1 VSESFTRLA
10 VISHDGRVR
19 GAFRRAAS
27 GLYDL
32 IEFDSA
38 IAFLEALQ
46 NDTTFD
52 LLAVDLHLSDID
64 GWRLTRLLR
73 SSEFWGSR
81 PVPLLV
87 LSSVFSS
94 QDLLHISNSLGANAW
109 LSFPCDDDAV
119 KAAMLQSL
127 EQGAHGENRVALVVE
142 DDPSSMVWTKTAL
155 EQEGYTVIAASTG
168 MAAQEA
174 FASQTPDVVIVD
186 HRLPDTT
193 GLTLLGEWCPRI
205 DVGRCIF
212 LAVTGDPSP
221 ALAAQYVRVGVDAF
235 IAKPFSIAQLLT
247 AISGAQSAR
256 TLQNVESLLE
266 LRTYHL
272 SEAEQNL
279 LDIHEA
285 TPLGNHT
292 LDEAGTILS
301 MNAVELQW
309 LGYDEDEIV
318 GKKTIFDLQNASS
331 RERGVAALE
340 RLIRDG
346 ELRNLEL
353 SMIRKDGSV
362 LPVSVQSRAVYGTD
376 GRFSFAR
383 SVCIDITNRKRLEH
397 EVAHR
402 RQMDASNVMA
412 QGIAHN
418 FNNLLTPILVNAA
431 ELLNDCEEGSEDRE
445 LLADIVQA
453 ATHGAELVKQLAALG
468 GSRSK
473 RRVPVDLTVV
483 VRQVIAGLQ
492 RSLPTSVRIVTH
504 LTAEHPSVLGNLGE
518 MQQMLMILCE
528 NAAEAMPSGGVLTVS
543 LADHEVADDSPTLAC
558 SDVSYVRISVSD
570 TGTGMDSET
579 IDRAFDPFFT
589 TKGLAIHT
597 GLGLSTLDVI
607 AKRHEGFVDIDS
619 REGQGTTLHVDLP
632 SIPHTEAEVPPTEEP
647 PDETRAAL
655 TSRESSEGAHILIV
669 DDERAVRWAA
679 ARALKRDGF
688 VTTEVNGGADAMA
701 LLHGPEGPSIDLV
714 LLDIVMPGRSGKEVL
729 QDIRGVWPH
738 LPVVIMSGGSD
749 HAGELA
755 DEVGGAS
762 TYAIEKPFQ
771 KVHLLRTVHTA
782 LAAREPMSPPDLT

>member
-1 VSESFTRLA
+1 MSEIFKRLA

-19 GAFRRAAS
+19 GALRRAAS

-38 IAFLEALQ
+38 ISFLEGVQ
-46 NDTTFD
+46 DDVTFD
-52 LLAVDLHLSDID
+52 LLVVDLHLSEID
-64 GWRLTRLLR
+64 GWRLSRLLR
-73 SSEFWGSR
+73 SPEFWGSR
-81 PVPLLV
+81 PAPLLV

-119 KAAMLQSL
+119 KAAILQSL
-127 EQGAHGENRVALVVE
+127 EQGDHGEKRVALVVE

-168 MAAQEA
+168 MAAQKA
-174 FASQTPDVVIVD
+174 FASQIPDVVIVD

-212 LAVTGDPSP
+212 LAVTGDSSP
-221 ALAAQYVRVGVDAF
+221 ALAAQYVRVGVDAL

-256 TLQNVESLLE
+256 ALQNVESLLE
-266 LRTYHL
+266 LRTHNL
-272 SEAEQNL
+272 SEAEQKL
-279 LDIHEA
+279 LDICEA
-285 TPLGNHT
+285 APIGNHT
-292 LDEAGTILS
+292 IDETGTILS
-301 MNAVELQW
+301 MNAAELQW
-309 LGYDEDEIV
+309 LGYDEEEIV
-318 GKKTIFDLQNASS
+318 GRKTIFDLQNASS

-376 GRFSFAR
+376 GRFCFAR

-418 FNNLLTPILVNAA
+418 FNNLLTPILVNAD
-431 ELLNDCEEGSEDRE
+431 ELMNDCEAGSEERE
-445 LLADIVQA
+445 ILGDIVLA
-453 ATHGAELVKQLAALG
+453 ATRGAELVKQLAALG
-468 GSRSK
+468 GGRPTC
-473 RRVPVDLTVV
+473 REPVDLSMVV
-483 VRQVIAGLQ
+483 LQVIAGLQ
-492 RSLPTSVRIVTH
+492 CSLPASVRVATH
-504 LTAEHPSVLGNLGE
+504 LTAERPSVLGNLGD

-528 NAAEAMPSGGVLTVS
+528 NAAEAMPSGGVLAIS
-543 LADHEVADDSPTLAC
+543 LADYAAADDFTTLAC
-558 SDVSYVRISVSD
+558 PDISYVRMSVSD

-579 IDRAFDPFFT
+579 SERAFDPFFT
-589 TKGLAIHT
+589 TKGLASHT

-607 AKRHEGFVDIDS
+607 AKRHEGFVGIDS

-632 SIPHTEAEVPPTEEP
+632 SIPSTAAEAPRTEELP
-647 PDETRAAL
+647 AEERGARA
-655 TSRESSEGAHILIV
+655 SRESSAGVHILIV
-669 DDERAVRWAA
+669 DDECAVCRAA

-688 VTTEVNGGADAMA
+688 VITEVHDGADAIA
-701 LLHGPEGPSIDLV
+701 VLHGPQRASIELV
-714 LLDIVMPGRSGKEVL
+714 LLDILMPGTCGKEVL
-729 QDIRGVWPH
+729 RDIRAEWSL
-738 LPVVIMSGGSD
+738 LPVVIMSGVSE
-749 HAGELA
+749 HAAELA
-755 DEVGGAS
+755 AEVGGSS
-762 TYAIEKPFQ
+762 TYAIEKPFETAQ
-771 KVHLLRTVHTA
+771 LLSVVHTA
-782 LAAREPMSPPDLT
+782 LAAR